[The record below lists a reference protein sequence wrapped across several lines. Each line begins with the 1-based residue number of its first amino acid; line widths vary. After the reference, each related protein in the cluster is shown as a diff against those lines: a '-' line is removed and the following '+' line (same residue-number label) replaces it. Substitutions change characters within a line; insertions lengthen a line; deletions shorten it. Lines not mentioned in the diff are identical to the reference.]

1 MPTLFPGYVSL
12 LSTRAEKLAHDT
24 QAQELHRDMKQST
37 SALIKVTKE
46 ISAGLDLSVF
56 GNDLMFDKNDDALRE
71 NTKYLSAD
79 LVLVS
84 DKGGMFAFQR
94 ASRRQHF
101 TSQTK
106 PRAATGLTNESHHP
120 CLPSPENPFGKFS
133 TFLIGG
139 ASGAELLTEAITA
152 SEVGKTD

>member
-56 GNDLMFDKNDDALRE
+56 GNDLVFDDALRE

-79 LVLVS
+79 SVLVS
-84 DKGGMFAFQR
+84 EKGGTFAFQR

-106 PRAATGLTNESHHP
+106 ARAATGLTKKTHLP
-120 CLPSPENPFGKFS
+120 CLPSPENPFEKFS

>member
-24 QAQELHRDMKQST
+24 QAHELHHDMKQST

-56 GNDLMFDKNDDALRE
+56 GNDLVFDKNDDALRE

-84 DKGGMFAFQR
+84 DKSGRFAFQR

-106 PRAATGLTNESHHP
+106 ARAATGLTDEPHLP

-139 ASGAELLTEAITA
+139 ASGAELLTEAMTA

>member
-1 MPTLFPGYVSL
+1 MPILFPGYVSL

-24 QAQELHRDMKQST
+24 RAHELHRDVKQST

-56 GNDLMFDKNDDALRE
+56 GNDLVFDKNDDALRE